1 MPEPALPDIKM
12 GSIHVITGAGF
23 GKTTSALGVAL
34 RCAGQGKHAV
44 IVQFMKG
51 RKNVGEYKIAKKLR
65 PNYDIHQFGSPK
77 FVNLKHPSKTDRE
90 KAQDGFR
97 LAKAIL
103 TKERPDL
110 LVLDEINLAVAIGLI
125 GKKDVLEMLRTVPE
139 KTTVYLTGRRAP
151 KEFIKKA
158 DYAVEFKV
166 LKMPKKFET
175 KKGITY

>member
-1 MPEPALPDIKM
+1 M
-12 GSIHVITGAGF
+12 GSIHVITGRGF

-34 RCAGQGKHAV
+34 RCAGQGKRAL

-51 RKNVGEYKIAKKLR
+51 RKNVGEYKIAKRLW
-65 PNYDIHQFGSPK
+65 PNYDIRQFGATK
-77 FVNLKHPSKTDRE
+77 WVNLKKPSEEDKRR
-90 KAQDGFR
+90 AQEGFR
-97 LAKAIL
+97 FAEAIL

-125 GKKDVLEMLRTVPE
+125 DKKDVLEMLKNVPK

-151 KEFIKKA
+151 KEFIDRA
-158 DYAVEFKV
+158 DYAVEFSI
-166 LKMPKKFET
+166 LKMPKKKFET

>member
-1 MPEPALPDIKM
+1 M
-12 GSIHVITGAGF
+12 GSIHVITGPGF

-34 RCAGQGKHAV
+34 RCAGHRGKRAV

-51 RKNVGEYKIAKKLR
+51 RKTVGEYKVAKRLG
-65 PNYDIHQFGSPK
+65 PNYDIRQFGSK
-77 FVNLKHPSKTDRE
+77 NWVDLKHPSKIDMKWAQEGLRFASGVLKE
-90 KAQDGFR
+90 K
-97 LAKAIL
+97 K
-103 TKERPDL
+103 PDL

-125 GKKDVLEMLRTVPE
+125 DKKDVLEMLKKVPE

-158 DYAVEFKV
+158 DYAVEFKI

>member
-1 MPEPALPDIKM
+1 M
-12 GSIHVITGAGF
+12 GSLHVITGPGF

-34 RCAGQGKHAV
+34 RCAGQGKKAV

-51 RKNVGEYKIAKKLR
+51 RKNAGEYKIAKRLS
-65 PNYDIHQFGSPK
+65 PNYDIHQFGSK
-77 FVNLKHPSKTDRE
+77 NWVDLKHPSEIDRK
-90 KAQDGFR
+90 KAQEGLKF
-97 LAKAIL
+97 AIVTL
-103 TKERPDL
+103 KEKKPDL

-125 GKKDVLEMLRTVPE
+125 NKKDVLEMLKTVPE